1 MSALAGFD
9 PPSSHLYRRM
19 KWHLLAL
26 LGCLFFG
33 MFLSGCIAVEN
44 RTAGNLIIP
53 IQVDGRQTSVS
64 VPIGTTAQGALD
76 RAGITLNQLDRME
89 PPGYTVLTEGQ
100 SIRVIRVKE
109 EFLQEEVVLP
119 FESQVVQN
127 ESLPEQREMIIQ
139 TGKNGLLQRTYR
151 IVYEDGQEVSRS
163 IFKEERLVEPK
174 AEITM
179 IGVQKP
185 FTPYPIPGRLVYLA
199 GGNAWVMEKST
210 GERRPVVTTADLD
223 GRVFSLSPDGNWL
236 LFTRKS
242 SRPAGEEINT
252 LWMIDLE
259 QEDARPIAL
268 RVNNIVHF
276 ADWVPGQ
283 GLTITYSTVEPRTTA
298 PGWQANNDLFIAR
311 YAPTGMIL
319 ETEKIIEANY
329 GGALGW
335 WGTQF
340 AWSPDGE
347 LLAYAQPD
355 RVGLVDLETKSLKP
369 LVDITPYQ
377 TRADWAWVT
386 GLGWSPNHQVLYFN
400 THAPK
405 PGLDNAESSP
415 YFDLSA
421 RLVNSGLTLSLV
433 EKSGMFGYPVP
444 SPRLSDG
451 SYLVA
456 FLMNASR
463 EQGETG
469 RYWLTVIDRDGSNLK
484 RVFPDEGKLG
494 MEPQKVAWSPEPM
507 EGDTPWIA
515 CIYQG
520 NLFLINPVTGD
531 YRQITGDGLIEKID
545 W

>member
-19 KWHLLAL
+19 KWNLLSL

-44 RTAGNLIIP
+44 RTAGNLIIS

-76 RAGITLNQLDRME
+76 RAGITLNQLDRIE

-268 RVNNIVHF
+268 RVSNIVHF

-355 RVGLVDLETKSLKP
+355 RVGLVDLQTKSLKP

-433 EKSGMFGYPVP
+433 EKSGMFGYPAP
-444 SPRLSDG
+444 SPRLADG

-494 MEPQKVAWSPEPM
+494 MEPQKVTWSPEPM

-520 NLFLINPVTGD
+520 NLFLINPDTGD
-531 YRQITGDGLIEKID
+531 FRQITGDGLIEKID